1 LASIA
6 AASYLPGG
14 VQSTIATTPADA
26 DSIVTAVRPSNWEGA
41 MRNPDRSLALRLG
54 RGLLFA
60 IGFMA
65 ALALIDAVLLFFVL
79 LLAAMF
85 SETSNP
91 YIGIVFIGLPILA
104 LLGAAVAAIAY
115 AVLTERAPGSPAG
128 RDHVH
133 V

>member
-1 LASIA
+1 
-6 AASYLPGG
+6 
-14 VQSTIATTPADA
+14 
-26 DSIVTAVRPSNWEGA
+26 